1 MPSAAA
7 SCRLPFPGGRD
18 GDDCGFLVISGA
30 TFEWILLLLAFYGV
44 GGGDDVDSAEDSW
57 SRSVLCS
64 SLGIELLCS
73 PWGGFFIRVGGFVD
87 GGFLFRLGRS
97 VLPQPYSVCL
107 ESLVLFLEAVALRS
121 AKQSSWRGGSG
132 LLSRI
137 SCGFPMCGASFFI
150 WPSGADGGCCRC
162 EATLLQM
169 MHMNAGLRKK
179 MKDLCVILELH
190 RGPFVK
196 REALVP
202 DICLF

>member
-18 GDDCGFLVISGA
+18 GDDCVFLVISGA
-30 TFEWILLLLAFYGV
+30 TSEWILLLLAFYGIGV
-44 GGGDDVDSAEDSW
+44 GDDVDSAEDSW

-97 VLPQPYSVCL
+97 VLPRPYSVCL

-150 WPSGADGGCCRC
+150 WPSGADGGGCRC
-162 EATLLQM
+162 EASSDDAQERRIEEEDE
-169 MHMNAGLRKK
+169 GP
-179 MKDLCVILELH
+179 LCNS
-190 RGPFVK
+190 RTM
-196 REALVP
+196 
-202 DICLF
+202 

>member
-1 MPSAAA
+1 M
-7 SCRLPFPGGRD
+7 
-18 GDDCGFLVISGA
+18 
-30 TFEWILLLLAFYGV
+30 
-44 GGGDDVDSAEDSW
+44 
-57 SRSVLCS
+57 
-64 SLGIELLCS
+64 CS

-97 VLPQPYSVCL
+97 VLPRPYSVCL

-121 AKQSSWRGGSG
+121 AKQSSFFFEHAKQSSWRGGSG

-150 WPSGADGGCCRC
+150 WPSSADGGCCRC

-179 MKDLCVILELH
+179 MKDLCVILELR
-190 RGPFVK
+190 RGPFIK

-202 DICLF
+202 DIYLF

>member
-1 MPSAAA
+1 M
-7 SCRLPFPGGRD
+7 
-18 GDDCGFLVISGA
+18 
-30 TFEWILLLLAFYGV
+30 
-44 GGGDDVDSAEDSW
+44 
-57 SRSVLCS
+57 
-64 SLGIELLCS
+64 
-73 PWGGFFIRVGGFVD
+73 
-87 GGFLFRLGRS
+87 
-97 VLPQPYSVCL
+97 
-107 ESLVLFLEAVALRS
+107 LFLEAVALRS

-150 WPSGADGGCCRC
+150 WPSGADGGGCRC

-179 MKDLCVILELH
+179 MKDLCVILELC
-190 RGPFVK
+190 RGPFAK